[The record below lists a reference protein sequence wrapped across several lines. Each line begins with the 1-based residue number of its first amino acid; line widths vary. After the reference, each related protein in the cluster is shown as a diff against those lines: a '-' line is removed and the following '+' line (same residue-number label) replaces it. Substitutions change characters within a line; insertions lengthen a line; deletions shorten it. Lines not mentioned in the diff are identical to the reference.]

1 MPRFDFSE
9 YHKQRPM
16 VQLAPLVDIAF
27 WALMFFMIIAV
38 FNQMEAQVNLTLPKS
53 KTAIQSSQS
62 AGKIVIN
69 ITKDGR
75 FIVNQKEYNSNGLAV
90 MLGQVSKLFPNQQV
104 IIRADELTYHKYV
117 IQALD
122 ACGHS
127 NLSDVSF
134 STIRDENETR

>member
-1 MPRFDFSE
+1 MPRFEISE
-9 YHKQRPM
+9 FQKQRPM

-38 FNQMEAQVNLTLPKS
+38 FNQMEVQVNLTLPKS
-53 KTAIQSSQS
+53 KTAVQAAQSS
-62 AGKIVIN
+62 GKIVIN

-75 FIVNQKEYNSNGLAV
+75 FIVNQKEYTRETLGF
-90 MLGQVSKLFPNQQV
+90 MLVQVSKLFPNQQV
-104 IIRADELTYHKYV
+104 IIRADELTYHKFV

-122 ACGHS
+122 DCGRA

-134 STIRDENETR
+134 STIRDENR

>member
-1 MPRFDFSE
+1 MI
-9 YHKQRPM
+9 
-16 VQLAPLVDIAF
+16 QLAPLVDIAF

-38 FNQMEAQVNLTLPKS
+38 FNQMEVQVNMTLPKS
-53 KTAIQSSQS
+53 KTAVQSAQS

-75 FIVNQKEYNSNGLAV
+75 FIVNQKEYNNNALTV
-90 MLGQVSKLFPNQQV
+90 MLMQVSRLFPNQQV
-104 IIRADELTYHKYV
+104 IIRADEMTYHKFD

-122 ACGHS
+122 SCGRA

-134 STIRDENETR
+134 STLKDESK

>member
-1 MPRFDFSE
+1 MKFEIPE
-9 YHKQRPM
+9 YQKQRPM
-16 VQLAPLVDIAF
+16 IQLAPLVDIAF

-38 FNQMEAQVNLTLPKS
+38 FNQMEVQVNLTLPKS
-53 KTAIQSSQS
+53 KTAVQSAQS

-69 ITKDGR
+69 ITKDGH
-75 FIVNQKEYNSNGLAV
+75 FIVNQKVYTSSGLAV
-90 MLGQVSKLFPNQQV
+90 MLAQVSKLFPNQQV

-134 STIRDENETR
+134 STLPDESK

>member
-1 MPRFDFSE
+1 MKFDVSE
-9 YHKQRPM
+9 YQKQKPTI
-16 VQLAPLVDIAF
+16 QLAPLVDIAF

-38 FNQMEAQVNLTLPKS
+38 FNQMEVQVNLTLPKS
-53 KTAIQSSQS
+53 KTAIQSGQS

-75 FIVNQKEYNSNGLAV
+75 FIVNQKQYTSDGLSV
-90 MLGQVSKLFPNQQV
+90 MLEQVSRLFPNQQV

-127 NLSDVSF
+127 NLSDISF
-134 STIRDENETR
+134 STIRDESK

>member
-1 MPRFDFSE
+1 MPKFDFSE

-38 FNQMEAQVNLTLPKS
+38 FNQMEVQVNMTLPKS
-53 KTAIQSSQS
+53 KTAVQAAQS

-69 ITKDGR
+69 ITKEGR
-75 FIVNQKEYNSNGLAV
+75 FIVNQKEYTNNTLGM
-90 MLGQVSKLFPNQQV
+90 MLREVSKLFPNQQV
-104 IIRADELTYHKYV
+104 IIRADELTYHKFV

-122 ACGHS
+122 ACGRA
-127 NLSDVSF
+127 NLSDISF
-134 STIRDENETR
+134 STIRDER

>member
-1 MPRFDFSE
+1 MKFDIPE
-9 YHKQRPM
+9 HQKLRP
-16 VQLAPLVDIAF
+16 VIQLAPLVDIAF

-38 FNQMEAQVNLTLPKS
+38 FNQMEVQVNLTLPKS
-53 KTAIQSSQS
+53 KTAVQSAQS

-69 ITKDGR
+69 ITKEGH
-75 FIVNQKEYNSNGLAV
+75 FIVNQRVYTSDGLAI
-90 MLGQVSKLFPNQQV
+90 MLAQVSKLFPNQQV

-122 ACGHS
+122 ACGRS

-134 STIRDENETR
+134 STLRDESK

>member
-1 MPRFDFSE
+1 MAKFDISE
-9 YHKQRPM
+9 YQKQRPM
-16 VQLAPLVDIAF
+16 IQLAPLVDIAF

-38 FNQMEAQVNLTLPKS
+38 FNQMEVQVNLTLPKS
-53 KTAIQSSQS
+53 NTAIQSAQS
-62 AGKIVIN
+62 SGKIVIN
-69 ITKDGR
+69 ITKDGH
-75 FIVNQKEYNSNGLAV
+75 FIVNQKEYTSNSLRV
-90 MLGQVSKLFPNQQV
+90 MLAQVSRLFPNQQV

-134 STIRDENETR
+134 STIRDENK

>member
-1 MPRFDFSE
+1 MPKFDVSE
-9 YHKQRPM
+9 YQKQRPM
-16 VQLAPLVDIAF
+16 IQLAPLVDIAF

-38 FNQMEAQVNLTLPKS
+38 FNQMEVQVNLTLPKS
-53 KTAIQSSQS
+53 KTAIQSGQS

-75 FIVNQKEYNSNGLAV
+75 FIVNQKEYSNNSLAG
-90 MLGQVSKLFPNQQV
+90 MLEKVSRLFPNQQV
-104 IIRADELTYHKYV
+104 IIRADELSYHKYV

-122 ACGHS
+122 ACGHA

-134 STIRDENETR
+134 STIRDENP